1 MDEWHKR
8 LLHSRLLIEYT
19 LLLSRLLPTDLLK
32 SNGAIK
38 HIIKV
43 LYILRNSW
51 IQKGEWNNV
60 RSLWLSAPDYVC
72 NFVFDLCA
80 LSLSYLVAVDPTRN
94 GWFVVFLR
102 FICIS
107 PQSNCQICQHRLIQ
121 KVAIT
126 VQLQF
131 FNTFISFPANLAKSS
146 IECISHIK
154 SLFSS
159 FRYHSSIIFSL
170 LILALTV

>member
-1 MDEWHKR
+1 MDEWQKR

-32 SNGAIK
+32 SNGTIK

-60 RSLWLSAPDYVC
+60 RSLWLSAPDYVF
-72 NFVFDLCA
+72 NIVFDLYA
-80 LSLSYLVAVDPTRN
+80 LSLSYLVVVAPPRN

-131 FNTFISFPANLAKSS
+131 FLTPLFHFQPVLPKVWWSAFPTLNRFFQASD
-146 IECISHIK
+146 
-154 SLFSS
+154 
-159 FRYHSSIIFSL
+159 
-170 LILALTV
+170 ILQASYSVSWYWL